1 MGNNKKKKK
10 TWARKIKK
18 KGGTNKRKSEI
29 VFDEAKRKDYLTG
42 FRKRKNERRKKANDE
57 HEIKL
62 KEDIRLAKEKA
73 KSYGSNKSGSNQIV
87 PEVEHILQQSH
98 PTDVHD
104 LGTHTVSVTHLDFSK
119 PQTSKEDESESEEDD
134 DNSGNEKEPVV
145 KTTKEFSKNMMR
157 NISKSIS
164 ELQTLKQKSK
174 SSVAK
179 VKKASKF
186 QKKTAKSKRERH
198 HHPQKQTKK

>member
-1 MGNNKKKKK
+1 MGGKKN
-10 TWARKIKK
+10 KK

-119 PQTSKEDESESEEDD
+119 PQTSKEDKSESEEDD

-145 KTTKEFSKNMMR
+145 KTTKKFSKNMMR

-186 QKKTAKSKRERH
+186 QKKTAKSKRAKH
-198 HHPQKQTKK
+198 YHPKKNTTK